1 MFFQSERV
9 INKKILGEKSIKLI
23 EDPESYYQYVKRLK
37 KKRDEINNKK
47 NLEKQIPG
55 NGFLWNNKPKK
66 YNLNY
71 DYTKH
76 ENVKNITLK
85 LNKNRSSSY
94 FQVKPKNNFNKDKR
108 FCYNKNLKNES
119 LNLNEIF
126 NVLYK
131 KNENQKS
138 KIESYN
144 SNRNNLIKI
153 SQPIEFGNALD
164 YLHKELY
171 SLDLN
176 SI

>member
-76 ENVKNITLK
+76 LISNNLIYPTK
-85 LNKNRSSSY
+85 
-94 FQVKPKNNFNKDKR
+94 KNNSDYVKKKSKSICNFDCNSHKI
-108 FCYNKNLKNES
+108 KNLKKQHN
-119 LNLNEIF
+119 NIDKVYND
-126 NVLYK
+126 LYI
-131 KNENQKS
+131 NKS
-138 KIESYN
+138 KNNNIE
-144 SNRNNLIKI
+144 
-153 SQPIEFGNALD
+153 
-164 YLHKELY
+164 
-171 SLDLN
+171 LN
-176 SI
+176 Y